1 VLRIG
6 LRSRELRAS
15 WWMALLT
22 LAGVL
27 LFVQL
32 GRWQLHRAAEK
43 RVLQAAFDAG
53 ALQISDLGARALAA
67 VPRYQQVRF
76 RGHYE
81 PEHQFLLD
89 NMTDEGRIGYQV
101 LSPFR
106 LEDQRLVLVNRG
118 WVPLPEGSRRTLPDI
133 AVDAGQVRQLVGR
146 VDELPVTGIAVGRA
160 PPEAGASWP
169 KRTSFPATADL
180 SAALAEPIESRQILL
195 GAAEPDGFVRHWKS
209 ASAQFPALRH
219 IGYAIQWWG
228 FAALALVLFI
238 ILNLKPRTLP

>member
-1 VLRIG
+1 
-6 LRSRELRAS
+6 
-15 WWMALLT
+15 MALLT

-27 LFVQL
+27 LFAQL

-53 ALQISDLGARALAA
+53 ALQTSDLGSRALAD

-76 RGHYE
+76 AGHYE
-81 PEHQFLLD
+81 PAHQFLLD

-118 WVPLPEGSRRTLPDI
+118 WLALPEGSRRTLPDI
-133 AVDAGQVRQLVGR
+133 AVNGADTKQLVGR
-146 VDELPVTGIAVGRA
+146 IDELPVTGMAVGRA
-160 PPEAGASWP
+160 APEAGASWP
-169 KRTSFPATADL
+169 KRTSFPLTPELA
-180 SAALAEPIESRQILL
+180 AALAEPIESRQILL
-195 GAAEPDGFVRHWKS
+195 GADEPDGFVRHWKS

-238 ILNLKPRTLP
+238 SLNLKPRTLP